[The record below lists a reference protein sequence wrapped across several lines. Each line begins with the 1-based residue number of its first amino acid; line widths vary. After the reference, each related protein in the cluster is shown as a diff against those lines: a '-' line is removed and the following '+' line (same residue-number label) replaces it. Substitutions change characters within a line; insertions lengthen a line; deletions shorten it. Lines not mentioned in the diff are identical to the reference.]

1 MSAVVPRSRAASPWR
16 SALAALV
23 ALEAAILLL
32 YGRSLA
38 GMVEIWWRSETFA
51 HAFLVLPISLWLAW
65 RQRARLREIAPRPSP
80 WLILALAALAA
91 FWLLSDL
98 ATVNVASQFA
108 LVAMLVLAVPCVL
121 GLEVAWALL
130 FPLLFLFFMVP
141 FGEFLLP
148 TLMQHTADFTVWAL
162 RATGIPVYRE
172 GQTFVIPS
180 GTWSVVEACSGIR
193 YLIASLMVGALFAY
207 LNYRSWQRRAAF
219 MAVATVVPIVANW
232 LRAYMIVMLGD
243 LSGNRIAV
251 GVDHLIYGWLFFGI
265 VITIMFL
272 IGSRWSEPE
281 APAPEAGGA
290 ATAATVRAAG
300 ATRSW
305 PALGAALAAAA
316 VLAAAPALEH
326 RIEQGESA
334 AGEPRLAL
342 PDHLGSQWSASAGAA
357 PADWKPRYLNP
368 NLLASRLY
376 DGPEGRVGV
385 YVAYY
390 RNQGP
395 ESKLISSENMLVVST
410 DHHWNEIESRRIA
423 WQGAPGVASVQSA
436 RIVGALQLTAVQDK
450 SLSVWVLNWADG
462 RWVDSDLGVTIA
474 NGRGRL
480 RGRGDDCAAVILY
493 AAGPPAAASARVE
506 AFARANLGKIS
517 ELLEHTREQR

>member
-305 PALGAALAAAA
+305 PALGAALA
-316 VLAAAPALEH
+316 
-326 RIEQGESA
+326 
-334 AGEPRLAL
+334 
-342 PDHLGSQWSASAGAA
+342 
-357 PADWKPRYLNP
+357 
-368 NLLASRLY
+368 
-376 DGPEGRVGV
+376 
-385 YVAYY
+385 
-390 RNQGP
+390 
-395 ESKLISSENMLVVST
+395 
-410 DHHWNEIESRRIA
+410 
-423 WQGAPGVASVQSA
+423 
-436 RIVGALQLTAVQDK
+436 
-450 SLSVWVLNWADG
+450 
-462 RWVDSDLGVTIA
+462 
-474 NGRGRL
+474 
-480 RGRGDDCAAVILY
+480 
-493 AAGPPAAASARVE
+493 
-506 AFARANLGKIS
+506 
-517 ELLEHTREQR
+517 